1 MFTRLV
7 GKQLVKLSVH
17 ISAATEVS
25 GFKHYA
31 SMDVLQTLMT
41 AMTS

>member
-7 GKQLVKLSVH
+7 CKQLVELSVR
-17 ISAATEVS
+17 ISVATEVS
-25 GFKHYA
+25 AFKHYA